1 MMVPSPRVLLVVIC
15 TLMSAE
21 SFLPPYSSVR
31 LPKQRTFPFLSVSNS
46 LSKPTTL
53 LRVAASATADT
64 STSNA
69 TSEEVIAEQAITKA
83 GSKGALVELDGMP
96 SDLILMALLEQ
107 HLPRYTVAFG
117 KKGSSKYALWRTM
130 TREIPELMGY
140 EVDMLRQMHALY
152 LKNNL
157 SAATPNVL
165 PLLDEYDFEASGGL
179 SGRVY
184 GIPGIAD
191 GANIVTTPISSIQTV
206 SLGYVKTDDG
216 EVAYELG
223 VPARETYSNS
233 RLQETTNMVV
243 KGVGSN
249 LPVSATDEDPDTMIL
264 RLGFLSASVLGGAA
278 AIDLLS
284 HHLTLN
290 VFWV

>member
-1 MMVPSPRVLLVVIC
+1 MANV
-15 TLMSAE
+15 E

-31 LPKQRTFPFLSVSNS
+31 LPNQRTFPFLSVSNS

-53 LRVAASATADT
+53 LRVTFATTDT

-69 TSEEVIAEQAITKA
+69 TLEKSIVDTKA
-83 GSKGALVELDGMP
+83 SDKGTAVMTDGL
-96 SDLILMALLEQ
+96 SSNDLILFAILEQ
-107 HLPRYTVAFG
+107 HLPRYTIAFG
-117 KKGSSKYALWRTM
+117 NKGSFCLWRTM
-130 TREIPELMGY
+130 TRDVPELMGY
-140 EVDMLRQMHALY
+140 EVDMLRQMHAL
-152 LKNNL
+152 KSKQGNGTRL
-157 SAATPNVL
+157 SATPAVL

-184 GIPGIAD
+184 GISGIAD
-191 GANIVTTPISSIQTV
+191 GAHIITPPISAIQTV

-223 VPARETYSNS
+223 VPAREALSNR
-233 RLQETTNMVV
+233 RLQETTSMIT

-249 LPVSATDEDPDTMIL
+249 LPVPATDEDPDTMLL
-264 RLGFLSASVLGGAA
+264 RLGFLTATVLGGAA
-278 AIDLLS
+278 AVDLLS
-284 HHLTLN
+284 HHLTVN